1 MKEETKKVYGTMLR
15 MASALD
21 KLEKVQECI
30 GESHDGTHDNP
41 KASYDHVEQRITQ
54 PYDSTSEWFS
64 RDPVMPKVDGAD
76 EMDQMPTHSA
86 ATGLNNRF
94 MYPNRKKSASYI
106 RKSSISRLKKAGI
119 GY

>member
-1 MKEETKKVYGTMLR
+1 MKEENKKVYGTMLR
-15 MASALD
+15 LASALD

-41 KASYDHVEQRITQ
+41 GAAYENVERRMTQ

-64 RDPVMPKVDGAD
+64 KEPVMPKVHGAD
-76 EMDQMPTHSA
+76 EMEQAPTHSA

-94 MYPNRKKSASYI
+94 YYPNRKRASYI
-106 RKSSISRLKKAGI
+106 RKSSIKRLKKAGI